1 MDIIIDVIKDS
12 WLMLPLLYVT
22 YCFFF
27 FFERKESDDS
37 MFFSLQKYGP
47 ILGAVL
53 GLIPQCGFSILAAM
67 LYLQNNITLGTLIAV
82 MIATSDEAIPVLI
95 CNPAM
100 IPSLIVLM
108 ISKFVIAIIVGYL
121 VDYLLFPKQK
131 IQYFSDMEDEDDDV
145 DDEEDNNSSCPCCYK
160 QYPIYISALLRSLKI
175 YAFIFVTN
183 VAFSLLIEFVGTD
196 NIQNI
201 LLTNSIF
208 QPFVTALFGF
218 IPNCVITVVLAQLY
232 CLSSISFGSL
242 LAGLITNAGLSFV
255 CLFRYGASKKDL
267 LKVFSILYLSAC
279 LFGLLF
285 ILI

>member
-22 YCFFF
+22 YCFLEV
-27 FFERKESDDS
+27 FERKESDDS

-131 IQYFSDMEDEDDDV
+131 IQYFSGK
-145 DDEEDNNSSCPCCYK
+145 SH
-160 QYPIYISALLRSLKI
+160 
-175 YAFIFVTN
+175 
-183 VAFSLLIEFVGTD
+183 
-196 NIQNI
+196 
-201 LLTNSIF
+201 NSII
-208 QPFVTALFGF
+208 VSR
-218 IPNCVITVVLAQLY
+218 
-232 CLSSISFGSL
+232 CLSKINKGDIIS
-242 LAGLITNAGLSFV
+242 
-255 CLFRYGASKKDL
+255 
-267 LKVFSILYLSAC
+267 
-279 LFGLLF
+279 
-285 ILI
+285 